1 MLWALLINDAAHLIG
16 RALHDGAQDT
26 EGFVGDWYWRWRP
39 AVEEEEEG
47 GGYGDGDG
55 DDGDGEEEEAEEE
68 EPEHA
73 LDFGRPR
80 LRVPVLRKRPGL

>member
-1 MLWALLINDAAHLIG
+1 MLLNDAAHLIG
-16 RALHDGAQDT
+16 RALPEGAQDT
-26 EGFVGDWYWRWRP
+26 EGFGGDWYWRWRP

>member
-1 MLWALLINDAAHLIG
+1 MLLNDAAHLIG
-16 RALHDGAQDT
+16 RALPDGAQDT
-26 EGFVGDWYWRWRP
+26 EGFEGNWEWRWRP
-39 AVEEEEEG
+39 AVEEEEEEG

-55 DDGDGEEEEAEEE
+55 DDIDGEEEEEE